1 MNVLPGVQKSSG
13 GDGDV
18 TNFVT
23 VEREIEFQFHCLL
36 EETKRNFLITF
47 EYVILTFS

>member
-1 MNVLPGVQKSSG
+1 MNVLAGVQESTG

-23 VEREIEFQFHCLL
+23 VEREIELQFHCLL
-36 EETKRNFLITF
+36 G
-47 EYVILTFS
+47 